1 MKKMILFLAVAT
13 TAMLTSCGGSTIF
26 PQNEDNGK
34 QVKDLVI
41 KNFGGDKQVSAITLL
56 SQDELYAALGS
67 VTIQY
72 KDGDKKYEQ
81 TYADGKVG
89 EPKEEMENAM
99 AKQASELIANI
110 QNKVGVKTE
119 AKKDYTVALESINY
133 DQIPYQVGAAAA
145 MLESEYEKFVLRS
158 YTVRVV
164 GENELQVRFVI
175 HAQKIGEAK
184 EMRGRKTVTSYYDF
198 TFEVQ
203 KDGTVDFAGI

>member
-1 MKKMILFLAVAT
+1 MKKMILFLVVAT
-13 TAMLTSCGGSTIF
+13 TTMLTSCGGSTIF

-41 KNFGGDKQVSAITLL
+41 KNFGGDKQISTITLL

-198 TFEVQ
+198 TFELQ
-203 KDGTVDFAGI
+203 KDGTVDFASI

>member
-175 HAQKIGEAK
+175 HAQKIGEAR

>member
-99 AKQASELIANI
+99 AQQASELIANI

>member
-89 EPKEEMENAM
+89 EPKEEMEDAM